1 MMNTVVNA
9 KHMDITDAMRDHI
22 ESKTAKLPK
31 YHDGIHSVE
40 VILGREADLPTTE
53 IVVQANRKATFV
65 ASERSEDMYACFDQ
79 CFHKI
84 IEQLRRYKDKM
95 RNHKGLSHADLSET
109 QEH

>member
-1 MMNTVVNA
+1 MTNTVVNA
-9 KHMDITDAMRDHI
+9 RHMDVTDAMRDHI

-40 VILGREADLPTTE
+40 VILDMEADSPTTE
-53 IVVQANRKATFV
+53 IIVQANRKATFV
-65 ASERSEDMYACFDQ
+65 ASERCDDMYACFDQ

-95 RNHKGLSHADLSET
+95 RDHKGLPHANLSET
-109 QEH
+109 QE